1 MTLKTIFNK
10 PVDRP
15 IEGVIKADD
24 EASLR
29 LEIEE
34 YVLTNEVEKRLE
46 SFLDAYNNYEGANG
60 VWVSG
65 FFGSGKSHLL
75 KMLALLLENRQIDGA
90 SALDLFLPKCGDN
103 EILRGDLKRA
113 VAIPS
118 KSILFN
124 IDQKADVISKTQI
137 DALLAVFVKVFD
149 EMCGYYGKQGHIAQ
163 FERDL
168 DSRGL
173 YDKFKSAYESTAG
186 RTWQKGRE
194 QALLE
199 AKNIA
204 KAYAQ
209 ATGGDEASAM
219 GILDKY
225 RSQYRVS
232 IEDFAEQAHAYIER
246 QPPDFRLNF
255 FVDEVGQYIAE
266 NIKLMTNLQTIAESM
281 ATKCRGRAWVIVTA
295 QEDMGTVV
303 GEMGKQQGN
312 DFSKIQ
318 ARFANRMK
326 LTSADVAEVI
336 QKRLLTKT
344 EEGVRLLSDIYYAQS
359 NNFKTLFDFADGS
372 QTYRNY
378 QDQDH
383 FIHCYPFIP
392 YQFALFQSAIQNLSQ
407 HNAFEGKH
415 SSVGERSMLGVFQ
428 QVAIQIGGH
437 EIGQL
442 ATFDLMFEG
451 IRTALKS
458 NIQRAIIQAENHLDG
473 PFAIRLL
480 KTLFLVKYVKEF
492 KPTLRNL
499 CVLMLDGFNQ
509 DLPALRK
516 KVEEALSL
524 LEQQTYVQ
532 RNGELY
538 EYLTDE
544 EKDVE
549 QEIKNTEVES
559 SDIAAELEKIV
570 FDHVIKHRKIRYD
583 ENGQDYPFSRKLDDR
598 LHGREYELAI
608 HVISPFHEN
617 AENESTLRMQSMGRD
632 ELLVLMPADERLVRD
647 MLMYKRTEKYIR
659 QNISITQQEA
669 VKRILTDKGFQNR
682 ERYAELQQRAQSLM
696 SKAKLVVA
704 GGDIE
709 IGSEDAQTRVLRG
722 FHELISRTYPNLS
735 MLRGVTYA
743 ENDIAK
749 FLKHSQ
755 QGLFGNDATS
765 LAESEQELL
774 AFIHSNDRG
783 GVRTTLKNLLE
794 KFERKPYG
802 WYYAAV
808 LCTLAKLCARGK
820 IEVRTDGNLL
830 EEGEIERA
838 LRNTH
843 GHGNVVLE
851 PQVEFTASQ
860 VRALK
865 EFFEDFFDAP
875 PRSSEAKVLGK
886 ETGTALQELIH
897 QLNPLEAQASQYPF
911 LKALTPVIEKLKELT
926 GKPYTWYLTELT
938 RQEDALLNMKESV
951 IDPVRKFMNGPQKD
965 IFDNARKFV
974 QSQEPNFA
982 YIEGDEAAQVVA
994 CLTDPE
1000 CFKGNRMPQVKTQVE
1015 ILQGKV
1021 TAQIEAEIA
1030 KAKERVDAL
1039 KGRLCGMAEFSVLNG
1054 EQQEQVTRPF
1064 NEFNSGLERQQLI
1077 AVIRDTLRRFEE
1089 SDYQRLLS
1097 KMTSWAQPAPT
1108 PESAPEPGQPAPS
1121 DEGTKPTPPAKP
1133 EPRIEYVPSRSLKVS
1148 FDKAWLADET
1158 DVERYLKS
1166 MREALLDEIR
1176 KGKRIQI

>member
-647 MLMYKRTEKYIR
+647 ILMYKRTEKYIR
-659 QNISITQQEA
+659 QNMSITQQEA

-682 ERYAELQQRAQSLM
+682 QRYAELQQRVQSLM
-696 SKAKLVVA
+696 GKAKLFVA
-704 GGDIE
+704 GAAIE
-709 IGSEDAQTRVLRG
+709 TGSEDAQTRVLRG

-1121 DEGTKPTPPAKP
+1121 DEGTKPTPPVKP
-1133 EPRIEYVPSRSLKVS
+1133 EPRIEYVPSRSVKVS